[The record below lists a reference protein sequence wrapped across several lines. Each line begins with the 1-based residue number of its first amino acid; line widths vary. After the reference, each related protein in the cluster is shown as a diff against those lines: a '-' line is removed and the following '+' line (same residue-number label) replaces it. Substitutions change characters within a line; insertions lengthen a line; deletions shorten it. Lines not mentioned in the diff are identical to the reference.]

1 MGFRTQNFPMLPPDL
16 QSPAPNPQPPLPE
29 LTLLLAPA
37 GGGKT
42 AEAARLLTE
51 PRRGLALALVPDA
64 GQRDLLRGL
73 IGPTRRVR
81 VLQFETLARAVM
93 RRAGAPQRPL
103 DGAARRA
110 LVRRLLAEMRAGGT
124 LPTYARVADK
134 PGFVAA
140 VAALLGDLANAD
152 IAPAQYA
159 AAAQTPHDAELA
171 ALYARYTL
179 FQQQH
184 SLADLP
190 RRLGLARDAL
200 GSGTASLAGIEL
212 LVADGF
218 DQLTP
223 LQIGLLAALA
233 RRTPVTL
240 TLTSAA
246 PLRAAHR
253 RFNRTLEEL
262 RAAFRTRERWLP
274 PAPAA
279 RAPAL
284 HHIEQHLFDLDDPPS
299 TPAGGAVALVEAAD
313 REREV
318 RAALR
323 HIHALLAEG
332 ANPSELA
339 LLYRDG
345 APYSALLAE
354 VAAEYG
360 LALDLA
366 EGMPLAGAPPVA
378 ALLALLRLHA
388 LDYPRRAL
396 LQTLRSPYLA
406 LGPFAQETI
415 SPTQGSSDATGET
428 SNSTLN
434 TQNSELLA
442 EALDAAAR
450 ACGVAGGL
458 GRWRAALERLAA
470 EPDTPAPAEGSAP
483 TGRAAAALRERFER
497 LVARLTPPPQ
507 ASAPEY
513 LGWVRGLLAR
523 QEEVWLRLPE
533 AEKSEDAPAADDP
546 FAARDREA
554 LARLDALLLRQAR
567 ATELLGKTPA
577 PFGVFLA
584 DLEEALG
591 AARYRPGPP
600 DGVTALPVL
609 LARGRS
615 FAHVCL
621 LGLSEGEFPMPL
633 PEPPIYRRAERRS
646 MRARGLPLPAP
657 DPADER
663 SLFYEAVTRARE
675 TLTLTRTRL
684 DESGAPLER
693 SPYLRALLDLLDG
706 APVRRIAAG
715 SLPEP
720 AEAAS
725 PDEYAQS
732 LVGAGA
738 EGESEEDDT
747 PDDLPGQG
755 GPGLPAAWTH
765 ILRAL
770 AVERQRLAPGP
781 FGPHEGLIADP
792 DLAALVAAHFGPRH
806 QWSTT
811 QLNDYITCPF
821 RFAAAH
827 VLRLRPRHDPEDEL
841 DSARRGQLFH
851 AILARAGDSWRAAG
865 LRLGAEQADQAM
877 ALLDS
882 ATSAVLDEA
891 PRELGFAPS
900 PFWAWERDEVRRRLR
915 AALRGFLRGADGARP
930 VGVELDFG
938 GGSGR
943 PPLRMATPAGTA
955 LIQGRVD
962 RIDRRDDGTL
972 AVVDYKSGGTPRPLG
987 DSLEGYDVQLAIYA
1001 LAAARADPTGEG
1013 QPVTRA
1019 AFLHVGSGRASAALE
1034 GQQLKTALTAARA
1047 RIADVTTAVHRADF
1061 RVAPRDTCPDYCEF
1075 LAICRRNLRKA
1086 KGST

>member
-1 MGFRTQNFPMLPPDL
+1 MLPSDTQP
-16 QSPAPNPQPPLPE
+16 PAPD
-29 LTLLLAPA
+29 LTLLMAPA

-42 AEAARLLTE
+42 AAVARLLAA
-51 PRRGLALALVPDA
+51 PRRGLALALVSDA

-73 IGPTRRVR
+73 VGPTRRVR
-81 VLQFETLARAVM
+81 VLQFEALARAVL
-93 RRAGAPQRPL
+93 RRAGQPQRLL
-103 DGAARRA
+103 DGVARRA
-110 LVRRLLAEMRAGGT
+110 LVRRLLAEMRALGA
-124 LPTYARVADK
+124 LATYARVADK

-140 VAALLGDLANAD
+140 AAALLGDLANAD
-152 IAPAQYA
+152 LTPARFA
-159 AAAQTPHDAELA
+159 DAAQTPHDAELA

-184 SLADLP
+184 GLADLP

-200 GSGTASLAGIEL
+200 RTGAANLAGIAL
-212 LVADGF
+212 LAVDGF
-218 DQLTP
+218 DQFTP
-223 LQIGLLAALA
+223 LQISLLVALA
-233 RRTPVTL
+233 RHVPVTL
-240 TLTSAA
+240 TLTAA
-246 PLRAAHR
+246 DPPRAAHR
-253 RFNRTLEEL
+253 RFNRTLDEL
-262 RAAFRTRERWLP
+262 RAAFRTREQWLP
-274 PAPAA
+274 PAPAS

-284 HHIEQHLFDLDDPPS
+284 RHIEQRLFDLDDPPS
-299 TPAGGAVALVEAAD
+299 VPADGAVALVEAAD

-323 HIHALLAEG
+323 HIRTLLDGG
-332 ANPSELA
+332 ADPSDLA

-366 EGMPLAGAPPVA
+366 EGLPLVAAPPVA

-396 LQTLRSPYLA
+396 LQALRNPYIA
-406 LGPFAQETI
+406 LQETANPAQET
-415 SPTQGSSDATGET
+415 SDPAQATHHT
-428 SNSTLN
+428 TRN
-434 TQNSELLA
+434 TQHSALLA
-442 EALDAAAR
+442 GELDAVAR
-450 ACGVAGGL
+450 ACGVADGL

-470 EPDTPAPAEGSAP
+470 EPDAPAPAEGTAP
-483 TGRAAAALRERFER
+483 TGQAAAALREQFDR
-497 LVARLTPPPQ
+497 LVARLAPPPE
-507 ASAPEY
+507 ASATEY

-533 AEKSEDAPAADDP
+533 AEQAEGEPAEP

-554 LARLDALLLRQAR
+554 LAQLDALLLRQAR
-567 ATELLGKTPA
+567 AAELLGDAST

-591 AARYRPGPP
+591 TARYQPEPPG
-600 DGVTALPVL
+600 GVAALPVL

-621 LGLSEGEFPMPL
+621 LGLSEGEFPLPL
-633 PEPPIYRRAERRS
+633 AEPPIYRRAERRA
-646 MRARGLPLPAP
+646 MRARGLALPAP

-663 SLFYEAVTRARE
+663 SLFYEAVTRARD
-675 TLTLTRTRL
+675 TLMLTRTRL
-684 DESGAPLER
+684 DETGAPLER

-706 APVRRIAAG
+706 VPVRRIAAG

-738 EGESEEDDT
+738 EEESEADDT
-747 PDDLPGQG
+747 PDDPAGQG
-755 GPGLPAAWTH
+755 GPGLPAAWPH

-781 FGPHEGLIADP
+781 FGPHEGLIGDP

-806 QWSTT
+806 QWSIT

-827 VLRLRPRHDPEDEL
+827 GLRLRSRHDPEDEL

-851 AILARAGDSWRAAG
+851 AILARAGESWRAAG
-865 LRLGAEQADQAM
+865 LRLGAEQADQAL

-882 ATSAVLDEA
+882 ATTEVLDEA
-891 PRELGFAPS
+891 PREQGFAPS
-900 PFWAWERDEVRRRLR
+900 PFWAWERDEVRRRLQ
-915 AALRGFLRGADGARP
+915 AALRGFLRIAGGAQP
-930 VGVELDFG
+930 VGFELDFG

-943 PPLRMATPAGTA
+943 PPLRVATPAGPT

-972 AVVDYKSGGTPRPLG
+972 AVVDYKSGGSPRPLG

-1001 LAAARADPTGEG
+1001 LAAAQADPTGDN

-1019 AFLHVGSGRASAALE
+1019 AFLHVGSGRASPALE
-1034 GQQLKTALTAARA
+1034 GQQLQTAQAAARA
-1047 RIADVTTAVHRADF
+1047 RIAEVTTAVRQADF

-1075 LAICRRNLRKA
+1075 VAICRRNLGKA
-1086 KGST
+1086 KGNA